1 MGWEEGWAWPWGRA
15 HAKEAELPP
24 RSSPRHREV
33 VEQPAAAVP
42 LARAAA
48 APAAVPAPSLPADAA
63 CSLTRV
69 RGSGRLARR
78 YVITRPRE
86 WSLPKATSKAV
97 IFGRKNLHER
107 EVDAS
112 PNAAAEA
119 SADGGHEVDIPQ
131 VRDSKRCRGEC
142 MAAAVGV
149 PRI

>member
-1 MGWEEGWAWPWGRA
+1 M
-15 HAKEAELPP
+15 
-24 RSSPRHREV
+24 
-33 VEQPAAAVP
+33 
-42 LARAAA
+42 
-48 APAAVPAPSLPADAA
+48 
-63 CSLTRV
+63 
-69 RGSGRLARR
+69 ARR

-142 MAAAVGV
+142 VAAAVGV

>member
-1 MGWEEGWAWPWGRA
+1 M
-15 HAKEAELPP
+15 
-24 RSSPRHREV
+24 
-33 VEQPAAAVP
+33 
-42 LARAAA
+42 
-48 APAAVPAPSLPADAA
+48 
-63 CSLTRV
+63 
-69 RGSGRLARR
+69 ARR

-119 SADGGHEVDIPQ
+119 RRTEDMDDERPLSSSSQ

-142 MAAAVGV
+142 VAAAVGV